1 MSLRNIVSGS
11 REKLSEIRN
20 VMDNII
26 DDDESTLIEKKDK
39 LEEKVQ
45 NLPVSGRE
53 WEKFSG
59 KLDEEKHQSAEKL
72 AEKFNWD
79 DETEFEVAKVY
90 SNMTYFEA
98 EIALTEAQKNVYDA
112 GKVLRELEEYIE
124 EGGREGEKIADEYN
138 KASEKLNTAKEEF
151 KEGEK
156 EFDRSR
162 AAIDYFSISGRL
174 EEKLTEK
181 EEKTDR
187 TREEIKS
194 VMKHLVEIK
203 QKIT

>member
-1 MSLRNIVSGS
+1 
-11 REKLSEIRN
+11 
-20 VMDNII
+20 MDGII

-45 NLPVSGRE
+45 DLPVSGRE
-53 WEKFSG
+53 WKKFSG
-59 KLDEEKHQSAEKL
+59 KLDKEKHQSAEKL
-72 AEKFNWD
+72 AERFGWD
-79 DETEFEVAKVY
+79 DETEFEVAKIY

-98 EIALTEAQKNVYDA
+98 EIALTEAQKKVYDA

-124 EGGREGEKIADEYN
+124 EGGREGEKIADDYN
-138 KASEKLNTAKEEF
+138 KASEKLNAAKEEF

-162 AAIDYFSISGRL
+162 AAIDYFSISGTL

>member
-1 MSLRNIVSGS
+1 MGLQGIVSRS
-11 REKLSEIRN
+11 REKISEVRE
-20 VMDNII
+20 VMDGII
-26 DDDESTLIEKKDK
+26 DDESTLIEKKEK
-39 LEEKVQ
+39 LEEKVEQ
-45 NLPVSGRE
+45 LPVSGKQ
-53 WEKFSG
+53 WEKFS
-59 KLDEEKHQSAEKL
+59 KRLDREKHDEAKSL
-72 AEKFNWD
+72 AERFGWN

-90 SNMTYFEA
+90 ANMTYFEA
-98 EIALTEAQKNVYDA
+98 EIRLSEGQKSVYEAA
-112 GKVLRELEEYIE
+112 KVLRELEEYIE
-124 EGGREGEKIADEYN
+124 EGGREGEIIADEYN
-138 KASEKLNTAKEEF
+138 KASEKLNVAKEEF

-174 EEKLTEK
+174 EERLTEK